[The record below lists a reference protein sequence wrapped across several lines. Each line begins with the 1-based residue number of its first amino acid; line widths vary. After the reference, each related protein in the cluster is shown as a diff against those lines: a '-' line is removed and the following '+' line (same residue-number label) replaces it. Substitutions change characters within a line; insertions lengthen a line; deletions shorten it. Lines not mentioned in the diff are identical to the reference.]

1 MEESEFD
8 SFDDYQSTDSD
19 WYSAYDEEDMYED
32 GSFDYEDEFTIHT
45 RNKDKSCI

>member
-8 SFDDYQSTDSD
+8 SFDDYQSTDSN

-32 GSFDYEDEFTIHT
+32 GSFDYEDEFY
-45 RNKDKSCI
+45 DSYDE